1 MRAGVTTGEHWIF
14 FAYKRSASAR
24 SGESCYA
31 RSGLFSVR
39 AAEDILYV
47 DWILGVLLDWV
58 RMVALTPF
66 LFAPSPTPSP
76 FPHSPD
82 SQHSQHSPARTRVSR
97 PAWLSATAMLTV
109 KGHLQIENTGNCD
122 TFEYF
127 EDPQYE

>member
-1 MRAGVTTGEHWIF
+1 MRAAVTTGEYWIF

-24 SGESCYA
+24 SGENYYA

-58 RMVALTPF
+58 RIVVLTPF
-66 LFAPSPTPSP
+66 LFAPSPT
-76 FPHSPD
+76 HSPI
-82 SQHSQHSPARTRVSR
+82 PPIPNIPPPRACR

-122 TFEYF
+122 TFAYF